1 MRQENFPLASRD
13 LLGMTICLRGAG
25 KFHSQKNSPHKL
37 DLAGSDM
44 SQTTVPPQ
52 SLTAGI
58 SEQIER
64 TLPEVKMRSA
74 SHKPKKI
81 HKKPGLPVHVLQAR
95 ECHNNVEKQY
105 RTRLKLRFER
115 LLAVLEACKVRDE
128 AVGDG
133 DSEAPDFGY
142 SRGEVLDA
150 ARQRIL
156 TLEEENR
163 HLSTQ
168 LRDLNKTLSQ

>member
-1 MRQENFPLASRD
+1 MRS
-13 LLGMTICLRGAG
+13 G
-25 KFHSQKNSPHKL
+25 KMPQPKNSPHKL

-58 SEQIER
+58 SEQLER
-64 TLPEVKMRSA
+64 TPPEVKMRSV
-74 SHKPKKI
+74 SHKLKKV
-81 HKKPGLPVHVLQAR
+81 HKKPGLPAHVLQAR
-95 ECHNNVEKQY
+95 ECYNNMEKQY
-105 RTRLKLRFER
+105 RTRLKLRFEG
-115 LLAVLEACKVRDE
+115 LLAVLEACKMRDE
-128 AVGDG
+128 AVGEG
-133 DSEAPDFGY
+133 DPEAPDFGY

-150 ARQRIL
+150 ARQRVL

-168 LRDLNKTLSQ
+168 LSDLNKTLMSQ